1 VVSTNEY
8 DQPIGDDLAGWSPPE
23 PVEPTPLAGRHLR
36 LEPLQR
42 TRHAIPLFH
51 AYRSSD
57 ASLWTYMPWGP
68 FVDAAELGQL
78 CDRLTALPDWVPYA
92 VVVDGEP
99 VGMCCYL
106 RMDAP
111 GGVIE
116 IGGIAWAPALQR
128 TTASTEAIVLLITHA
143 FDSGYRRVEW
153 KCDDLNAA
161 SRAAAERFG
170 FTYEGTFRKATHYK
184 GRNRDTAWFAIVD
197 DDWPRLQARFATWM
211 DPANFDEDG
220 RQRRRLSEILVGR
233 NRG

>member
-1 VVSTNEY
+1 MTSSNAFG
-8 DQPIGDDLAGWSPPE
+8 QPIGDSLGTWTPPE
-23 PVEPTPLAGRHLR
+23 PVEPTALDGRHMR

-51 AYRSSD
+51 AYRND
-57 ASLWTYMPWGP
+57 DESLWTYMPWGP

-78 CDRLTALPDWVPYA
+78 CDRLASLEDWVPYA

-106 RMDAP
+106 RMDPP

-128 TTASTEAIVLLITHA
+128 TTASTEAIILLIQQA

-153 KCDDLNAA
+153 KCDDLNAP
-161 SRAAAERFG
+161 SRSAAERFG
-170 FTYEGTFRKATHYK
+170 FTYEGTFRQATHYK
-184 GRNRDTAWFAIVD
+184 GRNRDTAWFAITD
-197 DDWPRLQARFATWM
+197 GEWPRLQTRLATWM
-211 DPANFDEDG
+211 DPANFDEQG
-220 RQRRRLSEILVGR
+220 RQRRSLSQILVGR
-233 NRG
+233 